1 VLFPGPHVLRTRLF
15 ESWRNRPASRA
26 NATPRRTPPTTIE
39 SFERRMADAGIDL
52 VYTPV
57 EEVADRVAEA
67 VVAGT
72 FWILPP
78 SDTTDAKVRARA
90 ASMLDRTNPT
100 YMT

>member
-1 VLFPGPHVLRTRLF
+1 
-15 ESWRNRPASRA
+15 
-26 NATPRRTPPTTIE
+26 
-39 SFERRMADAGIDL
+39 MADAGIDL

>member
-1 VLFPGPHVLRTRLF
+1 
-15 ESWRNRPASRA
+15 
-26 NATPRRTPPTTIE
+26 
-39 SFERRMADAGIDL
+39 MADAGVDL

-57 EEVADRVAEA
+57 EEVADHVAEA

-78 SDTTDAKVRARA
+78 SDSADAKIRARA

-100 YMT
+100 YMTDLTG